1 MDGSLRAV
9 TFLFLVFLII
19 IQPNF
24 FCNGDSQSEIRCIE
38 SERNA
43 LLKFKQHLQDPSNR
57 LASWAGDV
65 DCCQWV
71 GVVCHNV
78 TGHVHQLHLRNF
90 YPILDEFT
98 IYDDLFGP
106 QYEAYER
113 SMFGGKLNPSLLDL
127 KNLNY
132 LDLSYN
138 NFSGTQIP
146 KFLGSMES
154 LRYLNLS
161 QDRKSVV

>member
-1 MDGSLRAV
+1 M
-9 TFLFLVFLII
+9 
-19 IQPNF
+19 
-24 FCNGDSQSEIRCIE
+24 
-38 SERNA
+38 
-43 LLKFKQHLQDPSNR
+43 
-57 LASWAGDV
+57 
-65 DCCQWV
+65 

-78 TGHVHQLHLRNF
+78 TGHVHQLHLRSF
-90 YPILDEFT
+90 PPISADEFT
-98 IYDDLFGP
+98 AYKYD
-106 QYEAYER
+106 QYEAQREAYQR

-138 NFSGTQIP
+138 YFSGTQIP

-161 QDRKSVV
+161 NAGFGE